1 MVFPLVVDAADGITT
16 ETGEAGGQPQVSY
29 DGGANWAN
37 TTGVLTGGTNGSYQV
52 QLTADEVNQSV
63 GTNILGRYKSIR
75 TAEARAIPIQI
86 VAFDPHAVTDLGLS
100 NLDAAISTRG
110 TADTGDQ
117 MDLINA
123 PNATAIT
130 AIQSGLSTLTAQ
142 QVWEY
147 GTRTISSFGSLV
159 SDIATAVWAAAVRT
173 ITGGTISTVSDKTDY
188 SLTSAYDA
196 AKAAAPAGAQMD
208 LVNAPNA
215 TAIAAIQSG
224 IATSAEIAALN
235 DLSSAEAQSAAAAAL
250 AAYDPPTKAEMDAGL
265 AGIDPP
271 TTSEI
276 TTAVWAAA
284 TRSLTDKAD
293 FTLTADY
300 DAAKTAAP
308 AGAQMDLVNA
318 PNATAITAIQSGLST
333 LTAQQVWEYGTRTIS
348 SFGSLVSDIAT
359 AVWAAAVRTITGGAI
374 STVSDKTDYS
384 LTSAYD
390 AAKTAAPA
398 GAQMDLVNAPNA
410 TAITAIQSGIATSAE
425 IAALNDLSSAEA
437 QSAAAAALVDYDP
450 PTKAE
455 MDAGLAGINPPTTS
469 EITTA
474 VWAAVTR
481 SLTDKADFTLTAA
494 YDAAKAA
501 ASATDVATVDTV
513 VNAIKAKTDNLPAS
527 PAAVGSAMTLTSGE
541 RTAIADAVL
550 DEEIDSA
557 GATDDTLRAAAK
569 AAWAQGFGKWTLVD
583 TTLSLYGPDGASVVR
598 EFTVDDA
605 DSPTQRLP
613 A

>member
-1 MVFPLVVDAADGITT
+1 MQLIKANEATEGRRKMVFPLVVDAADGITT

-293 FTLTADY
+293 FTLTA
-300 DAAKTAAP
+300 
-308 AGAQMDLVNA
+308 
-318 PNATAITAIQSGLST
+318 
-333 LTAQQVWEYGTRTIS
+333 
-348 SFGSLVSDIAT
+348 
-359 AVWAAAVRTITGGAI
+359 
-374 STVSDKTDYS
+374 
-384 LTSAYD
+384 
-390 AAKTAAPA
+390 
-398 GAQMDLVNAPNA
+398 
-410 TAITAIQSGIATSAE
+410 
-425 IAALNDLSSAEA
+425 
-437 QSAAAAALVDYDP
+437 
-450 PTKAE
+450 
-455 MDAGLAGINPPTTS
+455 
-469 EITTA
+469 
-474 VWAAVTR
+474 
-481 SLTDKADFTLTAA
+481 A

>member
-1 MVFPLVVDAADGITT
+1 MQLIKANEAIEGRRKMVFPLVVDAADGITA
-16 ETGEAGGQPQVSY
+16 ETGEAGGQPQYSL

-37 TTGVLTGGTNGSYQV
+37 TTNTLTGGTNGTYQV
-52 QLTADEVNQSV
+52 QLTTDEVNQSV

-86 VAFDPHAVTDLGLS
+86 VAFDPHAVTNLGLS

-110 TADTGDQ
+110 TANTGDQ

-159 SDIATAVWAAAVRT
+159 SDITTAVWAAAVRT
-173 ITGGTISTVSDKTDY
+173 ITGGTISTVSDK
-188 SLTSAYDA
+188 A
-196 AKAAAPAGAQMD
+196 
-208 LVNAPNA
+208 
-215 TAIAAIQSG
+215 
-224 IATSAEIAALN
+224 
-235 DLSSAEAQSAAAAAL
+235 
-250 AAYDPPTKAEMDAGL
+250 
-265 AGIDPP
+265 
-271 TTSEI
+271 
-276 TTAVWAAA
+276 
-284 TRSLTDKAD
+284 
-293 FTLTADY
+293 
-300 DAAKTAAP
+300 
-308 AGAQMDLVNA
+308 
-318 PNATAITAIQSGLST
+318 
-333 LTAQQVWEYGTRTIS
+333 
-348 SFGSLVSDIAT
+348 
-359 AVWAAAVRTITGGAI
+359 
-374 STVSDKTDYS
+374 DYS

-410 TAITAIQSGIATSAE
+410 TAITAIQSGLATSAE

-437 QSAAAAALVDYDP
+437 QSAAAAALVAYDP
-450 PTKAE
+450 PTKTE
-455 MDAGLAGINPPTTS
+455 MDAGLAGINPPTTG

-474 VWAAVTR
+474 VWAAAVRTITGGTI
-481 SLTDKADFTLTAA
+481 STVSDKADYSLTSAYDAAKAAAPAGAQMDLVNTPNSTAVAAIQSGLSTLTAQQVWEYGTRTITSFESIVSDIA
-494 YDAAKAA
+494 TAVWAAAVRTITGGTVSLTGDYDAAKAA
-501 ASATDVATVDTV
+501 ASATDVATVGTV
-513 VNAIKAKTDNLPAS
+513 VDAIKAKTDNLPDS

-550 DEEIDSA
+550 DEEINNA

-569 AAWAQGFGKWTLVD
+569 AAWAQGFGKWVLVD

-598 EFTVDDA
+598 EFTIDDA

>member
-1 MVFPLVVDAADGITT
+1 MQLIKANEATEGRRKMVFPLVVDAADGITT
-16 ETGEAGGQPQVSY
+16 ETGEAGGQPQISY

-37 TTGVLTGGTNGSYQV
+37 TTNVLTGGTNGSYQV
-52 QLTADEVNQSV
+52 QLTADEVNYQPGV
-63 GTNILGRYKSIR
+63 NIIGRYKSIR

-86 VAFDPHAVTDLGLS
+86 VAFDPNAVANLGLS

-147 GTRTISSFGSLV
+147 STRTISSFGSLV

-173 ITGGTISTVSDKTDY
+173 ITGGTISTVSDKADY
-188 SLTSAYDA
+188 SLTS
-196 AKAAAPAGAQMD
+196 
-208 LVNAPNA
+208 
-215 TAIAAIQSG
+215 
-224 IATSAEIAALN
+224 
-235 DLSSAEAQSAAAAAL
+235 
-250 AAYDPPTKAEMDAGL
+250 
-265 AGIDPP
+265 
-271 TTSEI
+271 
-276 TTAVWAAA
+276 
-284 TRSLTDKAD
+284 
-293 FTLTADY
+293 
-300 DAAKTAAP
+300 
-308 AGAQMDLVNA
+308 
-318 PNATAITAIQSGLST
+318 
-333 LTAQQVWEYGTRTIS
+333 
-348 SFGSLVSDIAT
+348 
-359 AVWAAAVRTITGGAI
+359 
-374 STVSDKTDYS
+374 
-384 LTSAYD
+384 
-390 AAKTAAPA
+390 
-398 GAQMDLVNAPNA
+398 
-410 TAITAIQSGIATSAE
+410 
-425 IAALNDLSSAEA
+425 
-437 QSAAAAALVDYDP
+437 
-450 PTKAE
+450 
-455 MDAGLAGINPPTTS
+455 
-469 EITTA
+469 
-474 VWAAVTR
+474 
-481 SLTDKADFTLTAA
+481 A

-513 VNAIKAKTDNLPAS
+513 VDAIKAKTDKLPAS